1 MGQRGMSG
9 LRQMGLFLAAA
20 SALALGG
27 CQSVLME
34 ELSQAGDNIDRAVA
48 APVVALHSAIAHA
61 GDALKG
67 PDLSANA
74 QKRYADRLAAEAFAR
89 LPMAHDAA
97 LERHL
102 TGMANR
108 IAAMASGPRFTYRVY
123 LVDSKEP
130 NAFTPGGGYIF
141 VTTGLVAR
149 LGGEA
154 QMAMVLGHEVA
165 HCTLGHVIKSAQRR
179 RLGDKAVSASK
190 SVFGDTPGVGWIGEG
205 LGVAAN
211 AAVNLYT
218 RDQEDE
224 ADELGLDLMVAAG
237 YDLRESE
244 KAIKALMGESGTDQ
258 PSFISEAFSDHPSRA
273 RRLQRLRNL
282 IVAKYNLQDFSR
294 SVRTTRA
301 YEKVSLAYR

>member
-1 MGQRGMSG
+1 
-9 LRQMGLFLAAA
+9 
-20 SALALGG
+20 
-27 CQSVLME
+27 ME
-34 ELSQAGDNIDRAVA
+34 ELSQAGDHIDRAVA
-48 APVVALHSAIAHA
+48 APVVALHSVVTHA

-67 PDLSANA
+67 PDLSVKA
-74 QKRYADRLAAEAFAR
+74 QEAYGDKLAAEAFAR
-89 LPMAHDAA
+89 LPMARDPA
-97 LERHL
+97 LEQHL

-108 IAAMASGPRFTYRVY
+108 IAALASGPHFTYRVY
-123 LVDSKEP
+123 LVDAKEA

-141 VTTGLVAR
+141 VTTGLVSK
-149 LGGEA
+149 LGDEA
-154 QMAMVLGHEVA
+154 QMAMVLSHEIA
-165 HCTLGHVIKSAQRR
+165 HCVLGHVIKTAQRR

-205 LGVAAN
+205 LGAAAN

-237 YDLRESE
+237 YDLREAE
-244 KAIKALMGESGTDQ
+244 KAIKALMGGSGTDQ
-258 PSFISEAFSDHPSRA
+258 ASFISEMFSDHPSEA

-301 YEKVSLAYR
+301 YEQVTLAYR